1 MICVQL
7 YNVVI
12 HLELIVM
19 GMVVL
24 KIMTAFMD
32 IAILITPLTHVPTL
46 HVTPQILI
54 VNAMVIHA
62 L

>member
-1 MICVQL
+1 
-7 YNVVI
+7 
-12 HLELIVM
+12 M
-19 GMVVL
+19 GIVVL

-32 IAILITPLTHVPTL
+32 IAILITPLTHVLTL